1 MKPKSHASVSIT
13 WEPQIS
19 SSAKWG
25 QITCAFSGTL
35 RLGEVRSVALGQR
48 VTQNRG
54 PVKGD
59 ATAAFGAGPTL
70 LSQGQGRVGLEEKG
84 RL

>member
-1 MKPKSHASVSIT
+1 MEPKPHASVSMT

-19 SSAKWG
+19 SSAKRRR
-25 QITCAFSGTL
+25 ITCASSGTL
-35 RLGEVRSVALGQR
+35 RFSEVRSVALGPR
-48 VTQNRG
+48 VAQNRG

-59 ATAAFGAGPTL
+59 ATAAFLAGPTL